1 MLQDNNLVNTYLSYY
16 VAKLIGIP
24 VPESRLVE
32 VVINGKS
39 QGVYMEHA
47 KINEG
52 FLRRNN
58 KMPVNL
64 YKGEQYYTE
73 RSIDRSN
80 DLFNNPY
87 LWSKLSTFNQRSE
100 NDYSDLYHFLD
111 LTRKSEIS
119 NKSFDELINV
129 AGIDEWSKFAAYQ
142 TILQYA

>member
-1 MLQDNNLVNTYLSYY
+1 
-16 VAKLIGIP
+16 
-24 VPESRLVE
+24 
-32 VVINGKS
+32 
-39 QGVYMEHA
+39 
-47 KINEG
+47 
-52 FLRRNN
+52 
-58 KMPVNL
+58 MPVNL

-129 AGIDEWSKFAAYQ
+129 AGIDEWSKFSLSNNTSVTA
-142 TILQYA
+142 